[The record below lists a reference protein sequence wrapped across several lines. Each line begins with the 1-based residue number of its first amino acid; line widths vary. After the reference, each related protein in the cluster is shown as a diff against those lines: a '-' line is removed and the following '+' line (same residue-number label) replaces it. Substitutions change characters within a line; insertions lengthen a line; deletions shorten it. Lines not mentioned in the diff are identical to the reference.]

1 MRLPFLS
8 VPFLSVRAVAVL
20 MLLAGASLGVFT
32 ARALHAGRELP
43 VAPVLDQAIEVKV
56 DLYRKYYALDATQAD
71 RVRQT
76 LKDFDRETLG
86 LYRRLREKNPSD
98 FEALRQEME
107 QRMQA
112 ILKEAGPQPGK

>member
-1 MRLPFLS
+1 
-8 VPFLSVRAVAVL
+8 LSVRVVAIL
-20 MLLAGASLGVFT
+20 MLLAGVSLGVFT

-56 DLYRKYYALDATQAD
+56 DLYRKYYALDETQVD

-86 LYRRLREKNPSD
+86 IYRRLREANPSP

-107 QRMQA
+107 QRMQS
-112 ILKEAGPQPGK
+112 ILKEAGPLPGK